1 MTKKPFLIKDRLKS
15 FSYAFQGFKVLI
27 GNEHNARIHIFAAII
42 AIIAGIALKI
52 SSLEWIIVIVSIFLV
67 LAAEA
72 FNSALEYLCN
82 FVSPQYHELIKK
94 IKDLS
99 ALAVLFIAIAAFAS
113 GLIIFLPK
121 IINICVNY

>member
-99 ALAVLFIAIAAFAS
+99 ALAALFIAIAAFVS

>member
-99 ALAVLFIAIAAFAS
+99 ALAVLFIAIAAFVS

>member
-1 MTKKPFLIKDRLKS
+1 MTHKPFSVKDRLKS
-15 FSYAFQGFKVLI
+15 FTYAFQGWKVLI
-27 GNEHNARIHIFAAII
+27 SQEHNARIHLVAAFI
-42 AIIAGIALKI
+42 AVTAGIVLKI
-52 SSLEWIIVIVSIFLV
+52 SSLEWIIVVLAIGLV

-99 ALAVLFIAIAAFAS
+99 ALAVLFIACAAFVS

-121 IINICVNY
+121 IICLCASY